1 MRDQVNAYGAAQ
13 GFKQKGSNANEYTD
27 LPNPKRAQEIV
38 AEAKRR
44 LADMNGKPSQLQG
57 MISKVT
63 DEYYQKDQ
71 AIKNGDGLKGQ
82 YEQPNNMDAY
92 IDKVLG
98 MSGMTEAPDGD
109 QAADVPIPDERP
121 ANQSGGVPA
130 SVDAPASVDGVMT
143 DAPPQDG
150 VMTDAANAGNQMGSI
165 AQIAAGVLGVG
176 GAALLGKYLYS
187 KFGNKANGAVVTTDA
202 PNLSKT
208 TADASGVD
216 KSIASIEADD
226 KQARLPAGNEQL
238 MLPDESR
245 YGGLKNAQGQD
256 VPLNKDGWPEGTESW
271 AEPKSPVDAGID
283 ATMSEGED
291 ANAQAGV
298 EGRDTSYQR
307 PIGPRPTGA
316 DTGNAA
322 QRNAVLEEGLAMVK
336 SGDIRGAVNL
346 WRENGIEL
354 GDDMMRALAEQSN
367 TFKSMRQRVGNVA
380 GAAARN
386 AAR

>member
-1 MRDQVNAYGAAQ
+1 MRDQVNEYGAAQ
-13 GFKQKGSNANEYTD
+13 GFKQKGPRANEYAD

-44 LADMNGKPSQLQG
+44 LASMNGKPSQLQG

-71 AIKNGDGLKGQ
+71 AVKNDGGMKGQ

-98 MSGMTEAPDGD
+98 MSGMTEQPDGD
-109 QAADVPIPDERP
+109 QSADVPIPADRP
-121 ANQSGGVPA
+121 ADQSGGVP
-130 SVDAPASVDGVMT
+130 VPTDAPAQEGVM
-143 DAPPQDG
+143 A
-150 VMTDAANAGNQMGSI
+150 DAANAGNQMGGI

-187 KFGNKANGAVVTTDA
+187 KFGNKAQGATITTDA
-202 PNLSKT
+202 PDLSKT

-238 MLPDESR
+238 MLPDGTSPEPDASR
-245 YGGLKNAQGQD
+245 FGD
-256 VPLNKDGWPEGTESW
+256 PLAIEQ
-271 AEPKSPVDAGID
+271 KSPIDAGID

-298 EGRDTSYQR
+298 EGRDPNYQR
-307 PIGPRPTGA
+307 PTGPRPTGA

-354 GDDMMRALAEQSN
+354 DDDMMRALAEQSN
-367 TFKSMRQRVGNVA
+367 TFKTMKQRVGNVA
-380 GAAARN
+380 GTAAKN